1 MESAQAVK
9 DIIVFEYFS
18 CVLLAI
24 IYVYALMDRNRPS
37 LKQSVFRVSVGVSL
51 VAIAITIFAFH
62 FNEVFHLYP
71 RWAGMTVASM
81 LYIAEAFMISAIT
94 GAMVITMFEKRYES
108 PRLKAAG
115 VVIVVFCAGQILLV
129 WANYATGWLF
139 SVDENNNFI
148 IGSLSRIDLLFMIVA
163 FCIIYIF
170 YRLERKRVKKSFRLI
185 IYTLPVLMMIMG
197 AYQVYYLHTV
207 LTGTIT
213 SLALLVLFIYGQ
225 QQRIHVDQLTEIGD
239 REAFFY
245 TLERLASRRQVFRV
259 VIVCLN
265 KYKLINN
272 HFGQRAGDDFL
283 RLVGSFF
290 TSLDGRIA
298 AYRFSGVEFALV
310 VTKMCDSEYEDIFSK
325 IVDRF
330 DEPWTIDTQTVRLNA
345 VFSDI
350 LYPEHA
356 AGVDE
361 LVDSLEY
368 ATRLAK
374 SSVPKAPVRF
384 SSALRNEFGRR
395 NFVINQM
402 ESALRDDRFFLYIQP
417 VYDCAQK
424 RFTGGEVLLRLN
436 ESNGRPIS
444 PGEFIPIA
452 IEYGI
457 ATELGW
463 MVLEKTCRFLSKKSD
478 VDIGWLSVNISA
490 QQYEF
495 DETARR
501 LEQLLTKYNVSPQ
514 RIKLEITERVL
525 LDDLTKARQTMDEL
539 RLSGVGVY
547 LDDFGT
553 GYSNLVNVMSLP
565 FECVKIDKG
574 LVRGI
579 SQNPKSYGL
588 LQTVV
593 NGLRSMNV
601 VILAEGVETHEENEI
616 VQQLGI
622 DKIQGFYYA
631 RPMPGE
637 EFVRLAEQTH
647 VEHPDLSGT
656 TIPD

>member
-1 MESAQAVK
+1 MRG
-9 DIIVFEYFS
+9 IIVCEYFS

-37 LKQSVFRVSVGVSL
+37 LKKMIFRISVGVSL
-51 VAIAITIFAFH
+51 LAIAITIFVFH
-62 FNEVFHLYP
+62 FGEVQELYP
-71 RWAGMTVASM
+71 RWMSFAVVC
-81 LYIAEAFMISAIT
+81 LFYVAEALMISSIT
-94 GAMVITMFEKRYES
+94 GAMIITMYEKRYES

-115 VVIVVFCAGQILLV
+115 MAIIVFCAVQLLMIGV
-129 WANYATGWLF
+129 NFSTGWLF
-139 SVDENNNFI
+139 QIDEN
-148 IGSLSRIDLLFMIVA
+148 GVYSGGVLRRIDLAAVIVA
-163 FCIIYIF
+163 FCIIYAF
-170 YRLERKRVKKSFRLI
+170 YRLERKRVKNSFRLI
-185 IYTLPVLMMIMG
+185 IYTLPVLMIVLG
-197 AYQVYYLHTV
+197 AYQMYYLHTI
-207 LTGTIT
+207 LTGTVA

-245 TLERLASRRQVFRV
+245 MLERLAARRQVFHV
-259 VIVCLN
+259 VVVCLN
-265 KYKLINN
+265 KYKLVNN
-272 HFGQRAGDDFL
+272 QFGQRAGDEFL

-290 TSLDGRIA
+290 VSLDARIS

-310 VTKMCDSEYEDIFSK
+310 ATNMCDSEYEVIFST

-330 DEPWTIDTQTVRLNA
+330 QESWTIDSQTVRLNA

-356 AGVDE
+356 AGVEE
-361 LVDSLEY
+361 LIDSMEY

-374 SSVPKAPVRF
+374 RAVPQNPVRF
-384 SSALRNEFGRR
+384 NSALRNEFGRR
-395 NFVINQM
+395 NYVISQM
-402 ESALRDDRFFLYIQP
+402 ESALKEDRFFLYIQP
-417 VYDCAQK
+417 VYDCEQK

-463 MVLEKTCRFLSKKSD
+463 MVLEKTCRFLSDNRDS
-478 VDIGWLSVNISA
+478 DIGWLSVNISA

-495 DETARR
+495 DETVRR
-501 LEQLLTKYNVSPQ
+501 LEELLGKYHVAPQ
-514 RIKLEITERVL
+514 KIKLEITERVL
-525 LDDLTKARQTMDEL
+525 LDDIVKARQTMNEL
-539 RLSGVGVY
+539 RQRGIGVY

-553 GYSNLVNVMSLP
+553 GYSNLVNAMSLP

-579 SQNPKSYGL
+579 SQSPEAYGL
-588 LQTVV
+588 LKTVV

-601 VILAEGVETHEENEI
+601 NILAEGVETREENEI
-616 VQQLGI
+616 VHQLGI
-622 DKIQGFYYA
+622 DRIQGFYYA

-637 EFVRLAEQTH
+637 EFVWLGKQTKAENTGM
-647 VEHPDLSGT
+647 E
-656 TIPD
+656 

>member
-37 LKQSVFRVSVGVSL
+37 LKQSVFRISVGVSL
-51 VAIAITIFAFH
+51 VAIAITIFTFH
-62 FNEVFHLYP
+62 FAEVFHLYP
-71 RWAGMTVASM
+71 RWMGVTVASM

-94 GAMVITMFEKRYES
+94 GAMVITMFDKRYES

-115 VVIVVFCAGQILLV
+115 IVVVAFCAVQILMV
-129 WANYATGWLF
+129 GANYATGWLF
-139 SVDENNNFI
+139 YIDEQNNLITGPLN
-148 IGSLSRIDLLFMIVA
+148 RIDLVFMVVA
-163 FCIIYIF
+163 FSIIYFF

-185 IYTLPVLMMIMG
+185 IYTLPVLMVIMG

-245 TLERLASRRQVFRV
+245 TLERLVSRRQVFRV
-259 VIVCLN
+259 VIVGLN
-265 KYKLINN
+265 KYKLVNN
-272 HFGQRAGDDFL
+272 QLGQRAGDDFL

-310 VTKMCDSEYEDIFSK
+310 VTKMCDSEYEEIFSK

-330 DEPWTIDTQTVRLNA
+330 EEPWMIDAQTVRLNA
-345 VFSDI
+345 VFADI

-356 AGVDE
+356 SGVDE

-402 ESALRDDRFFLYIQP
+402 ESALREDRFFLYIQP
-417 VYDCAQK
+417 VYDCEQK

-463 MVLEKTCRFLSKKSD
+463 MVLEKTCRFLSENSD
-478 VDIGWLSVNISA
+478 ADIGWLSVNISA

-501 LEQLLTKYNVSPQ
+501 LEQLLSKYNVSAQ

-525 LDDLTKARQTMDEL
+525 LDDLKKARQTMNEL
-539 RLSGVGVY
+539 RQSGVGVY

-588 LQTVV
+588 LKTVV
-593 NGLRSMNV
+593 NGLRSMSV
-601 VILAEGVETHEENEI
+601 VILAEGVETREENEI

-637 EFVRLAEQTH
+637 EFVYLAKQTH
-647 VEHPDLSGT
+647 VEQPDSKEKT
-656 TIPD
+656 TQN

>member
-1 MESAQAVK
+1 VESAQAVK
-9 DIIVFEYFS
+9 EIIVFEYFS

-24 IYVYALMDRNRPS
+24 IYAYALIDRNRPS
-37 LKQSVFRVSVGVSL
+37 LKKQVFRISVGVSL
-51 VAIAITIFAFH
+51 LAIVITILIFH
-62 FNEVFHLYP
+62 FDDIAQRYP
-71 RWAGMTVASM
+71 RWIGLAFAS
-81 LYIAEAFMISAIT
+81 LFYAAEALMISAIT
-94 GAMVITMFEKRYES
+94 GAMLITMFENRYDS

-115 VVIVVFCAGQILLV
+115 ITVIVFCAVQLLLIGV
-129 WANYATGWLF
+129 NLATGWLF
-139 SVDENNNFI
+139 SVDESDAYSRGPI
-148 IGSLSRIDLLFMIVA
+148 SRIDLLFLIAA
-163 FCIIYIF
+163 FFILYVF
-170 YRLERKRVKKSFRLI
+170 YRLEYKHVKKSFRLI
-185 IYTLPVLMMIMG
+185 IYTLPVLVAVMG
-197 AYQVYYLHTV
+197 AYQIYYLNTI
-207 LTGTIT
+207 LTGTVA
-213 SLALLVLFIYGQ
+213 SLALMVLFIYGQ

-245 TLERLASRRQVFRV
+245 MLERLAARRQFFHV

-265 KYKLINN
+265 KYKLVNN
-272 HFGQRAGDDFL
+272 QYGQRAGDDFL
-283 RLVGSFF
+283 RLVGGFF
-290 TSLDGRIA
+290 ASLDARVS

-310 VTKMCDSEYEDIFSK
+310 VTKMCDSEYEELFAR

-330 DEPWTIDTQTVRLNA
+330 QQPWTVDTHTVRLNA
-345 VFSDI
+345 VFADI

-356 AGVDE
+356 ANLDE
-361 LVDSLEY
+361 LIDALEY

-374 SSVPKAPVRF
+374 NAVPQTPVRF
-384 SSALRNEFGRR
+384 DSTLRNEFGRR
-395 NFVINQM
+395 NYVINQM
-402 ESALRDDRFFLYIQP
+402 ESALKEDRFFLYIQP
-417 VYDCAQK
+417 VYDCEQK
-424 RFTGGEVLLRLN
+424 RFAGGEVLLRLN

-452 IEYGI
+452 IDYGI

-463 MVLEKTCRFLSKKSD
+463 MVLEKTCRFLSENRNS
-478 VDIGWLSVNISA
+478 DIGWLSVNISA

-495 DETARR
+495 DETVRR
-501 LEQLLTKYNVSPQ
+501 LEELLGKYDVSPQ
-514 RIKLEITERVL
+514 SIKLEITERVL
-525 LDDLTKARQTMDEL
+525 LGDIIKARQTMNEL
-539 RLSGVGVY
+539 RERGIGVY

-579 SQNPKSYGL
+579 AQNPESYGL

-601 VILAEGVETHEENEI
+601 IILAEGVETQEENEI

-637 EFVRLAEQTH
+637 EFVWLAKQTH
-647 VEHPDLSGT
+647 VEACGAE
-656 TIPD
+656 

>member
-9 DIIVFEYFS
+9 EIIVFEYFS

-24 IYVYALMDRNRPS
+24 IYAYSLMDRNRPS
-37 LKQSVFRVSVGVSL
+37 LKKLVFRISVGVSL
-51 VAIAITIFAFH
+51 LAIVITICVFH
-62 FNEVFHLYP
+62 FGEVLDLYP
-71 RWAGMTVASM
+71 HWMGMTAASL
-81 LYIAEAFMISAIT
+81 LYIAEALMISAIT
-94 GAMVITMFEKRYES
+94 GAMVITMFENRYES

-115 VVIVVFCAGQILLV
+115 IVIVAFCAVQILLV
-129 WANYATGWLF
+129 GVNFATGCLF
-139 SVDENNNFI
+139 R
-148 IGSLSRIDLLFMIVA
+148 IGDDGAYIRGPLSRIDLAFLFVA
-163 FCIIYIF
+163 FGIIYLF

-185 IYTLPVLMMIMG
+185 IYTLPVLMLVMG
-197 AYQVYYLHTV
+197 AYQIYYLHTI
-207 LTGTIT
+207 LTGTVT

-245 TLERLASRRQVFRV
+245 MLERLAARRQVFH
-259 VIVCLN
+259 VISVSLN
-265 KYKLINN
+265 KYKLVNN
-272 HFGQRAGDDFL
+272 QFGQRSGDEFL
-283 RLVGSFF
+283 RLAGGFF
-290 TSLDGRIA
+290 ASLDTRA
-298 AYRFSGVEFALV
+298 SAYRFSGVEFAIV
-310 VTKMCDSEYEDIFSK
+310 VTKMCDSEYEETFSK

-330 DEPWTIDTQTVRLNA
+330 KEPWTIDAQTVRLNA

-356 AGVDE
+356 ANLDE
-361 LVDSLEY
+361 LIDALEY
-368 ATRLAK
+368 ATRVAK
-374 SSVPKAPVRF
+374 SAVPQAPVRF
-384 SSALRNEFGRR
+384 DSVLRNEFGRR

-402 ESALRDDRFFLYIQP
+402 ESALKEDRFFLYIQP
-417 VYDCAQK
+417 VYDCEQK

-444 PGEFIPIA
+444 PSEFIPIA

-463 MVLEKTCRFLSKKSD
+463 MVLEKTCRFLSENRDTD
-478 VDIGWLSVNISA
+478 VGWLSVNISA

-495 DETARR
+495 DETVRR
-501 LEQLLTKYNVSPQ
+501 LEELLGKYRVSPKN
-514 RIKLEITERVL
+514 IKLEITERVL
-525 LDDLTKARQTMDEL
+525 LGDIVKARQTMNEL
-539 RLSGVGVY
+539 RERGIGVY

-579 SQNPKSYGL
+579 SQNPESYGL

-593 NGLRSMNV
+593 NGLRSMSV
-601 VILAEGVETHEENEI
+601 VILAEGVETREENEI

-622 DKIQGFYYA
+622 DRIQGFYYA
-631 RPMPGE
+631 RPMPGD
-637 EFVRLAEQTH
+637 EFVWLTKQTH
-647 VEHPDLSGT
+647 VKACGLE
-656 TIPD
+656 